1 MLPKTHFANY
11 QKTKIIAGLDG
22 LRAISII
29 AVVWHHTVGSV
40 DKASFTR
47 FGFLG
52 VDLFF
57 VISGFLIVTL
67 LLREKTK
74 KGDISLKNFYVRRML
89 RIFPL
94 YFGFIFGLAFIY
106 SVFARDSA
114 FGQQFLSDL
123 PWHVLFLAN
132 FYPVAFSITWS
143 LAAEEQF
150 YLIWPFIEKH
160 MGKLIYPC
168 LIFAIGINQFH
179 NFKRD
184 FVSTTLGIP
193 KTVMETTF
201 TPILLGVLAAHLLHQ
216 PKTFQLL
223 ERLFNFR
230 YSVISLFAMLL
241 LLLSFSPND
250 IAGLPLLSIHIL
262 LSLIVVSVVVSPNN
276 FVTKALSYNVIGRIG
291 AISFGIYLFHI
302 HCIMIAR
309 KILSIIGID
318 DRIILLLV
326 TFAITFVVAELSY
339 RFYEKRFLSLK
350 SNFK

>member
-1 MLPKTHFANY
+1 MSAAAQFANY

-22 LRAISII
+22 LRAISIF
-29 AVVWHHTVGSV
+29 AVVWHHTVGAVESI
-40 DKASFTR
+40 SFSR

-74 KGDISLKNFYVRRML
+74 KGDISLKNFYARRVL

-94 YFGFIFGLAFIY
+94 YFGVILGLAFIY
-106 SVFARDSA
+106 YVFVPGSA

-132 FYPVAFSITWS
+132 FYPVSFSITWS

-160 MGKLIYPC
+160 LGKFIY
-168 LIFAIGINQFH
+168 LGLAFAIGVNQFY

-184 FVSTTLGIP
+184 FVSENFGIP
-193 KTVMETTF
+193 KTFMETTY

-216 PKTFQLL
+216 QKTFEIFEKLL
-223 ERLFNFR
+223 NSKISTIVLF
-230 YSVISLFAMLL
+230 SVLL
-241 LLLSFSPND
+241 ILLSTAPQD
-250 IAGLPLLSIHIL
+250 IAGLTLISIHIL
-262 LSLIVVSVVVSPNN
+262 LMLIVISIVVSPNQPITN
-276 FVTKALSYNVIGRIG
+276 ALSFRAMRRIG

-302 HCIMIAR
+302 HCIMVAR
-309 KILSIIGID
+309 KLLSIASID
-318 DRIILLLV
+318 NNILLFLV
-326 TFAITFVVAELSY
+326 SFAITACVAELSY
-339 RFYEKRFLSLK
+339 RFYEQRFLALK